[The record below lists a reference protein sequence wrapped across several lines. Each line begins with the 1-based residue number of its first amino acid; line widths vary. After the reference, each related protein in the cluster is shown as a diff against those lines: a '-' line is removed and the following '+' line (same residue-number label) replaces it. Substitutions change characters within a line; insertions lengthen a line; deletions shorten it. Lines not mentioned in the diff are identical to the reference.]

1 MIAGLRH
8 LTRLVAGAALC
19 VTLAGA
25 VAAEDR
31 GPIRVSV
38 LKFGTVN
45 WELDVIRHHRLDERE
60 GFELAV
66 TGLAST
72 QATKVALLA
81 GGTDIIVT
89 DWIWVSRQRAEGADY
104 VFAPYS
110 TSVGAL
116 IKPGAI

>member
-1 MIAGLRH
+1 M
-8 LTRLVAGAALC
+8 
-19 VTLAGA
+19 
-25 VAAEDR
+25 
-31 GPIRVSV
+31 

-45 WELDVIRHHRLDERE
+45 WELDVIRQHRLDERE

-116 IKPGAI
+116 IVPADSAITGLDHLRLLRERSGV